1 MLQFY
6 ALSVLLNVLVGLVL
20 LYAKNYS
27 KEAIDNEDGSLSD
40 DEPSEEKSGSDAGF
54 LDNQTFRLVL
64 GIVSLF
70 VGLLKILSPVAVAVI
85 GDIIPA
91 LAGIV
96 GGLVLLFEYYIS
108 SSSLE
113 TSLPEIFTTV
123 AVHGRRYV
131 GIACIVAGL
140 LHFICPGV
148 PLL

>member
-6 ALSVLLNVLVGLVL
+6 ALSVLLNVLIGLVL

-27 KEAIDNEDGSLSD
+27 KESAEDDDDSLPDDAFSD
-40 DEPSEEKSGSDAGF
+40 DESSSDAGF
-54 LDNQTFRLVL
+54 LDNPTFRLVV
-64 GIVSLF
+64 GILSLF
-70 VGLLKILSPVAVAVI
+70 VGLLKILSPVSVAVI

-91 LAGIV
+91 VAGLM
-96 GGLVLLFEYYIS
+96 GGFVLLFEYYIS

-113 TSLPEIFTTV
+113 SSLPDIFTKI

-131 GIACIVAGL
+131 GIVCIAAGL
-140 LHFICPGV
+140 LHFICPSV